1 MDGFTFGGT
10 KAAQILAEEIDK
22 IDDKGKT
29 RQLVSNILDKYF
41 KGLKDIQDIK
51 NRKTYESIQFL
62 WRDAALMK
70 VDQRADLPDTIKSF
84 IKNVIKSKIQR
95 QRSQGFH
102 GSSLKNTSLNLKQIK
117 KIESEGGILPRN
129 KT

>member
-1 MDGFTFGGT
+1 MDSFTFGGT
-10 KAAQILAEEIDK
+10 KAAQCLVEEIDK
-22 IDDKGKT
+22 INDKGKT

-62 WRDAALMK
+62 WRDAALTK
-70 VDQRADLPDTIKSF
+70 VDERAGLPDTIKSF
-84 IKNVIKSKIQR
+84 VKNVIKSKIQR

-102 GSSLKNTSLNLKQIK
+102 GSSLKNSSLNLKQIRK
-117 KIESEGGILPRN
+117 VESEGGILPRN